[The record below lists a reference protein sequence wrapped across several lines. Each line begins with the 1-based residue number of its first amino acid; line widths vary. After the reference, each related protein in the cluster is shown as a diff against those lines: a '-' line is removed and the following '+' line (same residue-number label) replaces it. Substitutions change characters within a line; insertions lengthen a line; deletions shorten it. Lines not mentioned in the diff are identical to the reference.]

1 MKGSGWPPHEPD
13 AGHGVGEGSL
23 LGRVGGH
30 IALAQS
36 DDLIGAGLVGDAQV
50 GEVAGDL
57 SGGWGAAWSDVASS
71 LAKAGTKQTHG
82 LELFGEGCIGLII
95 AGQDGFVLFG
105 EAPVQRRQLRPVYS
119 RLASRAPS
127 RVPLMRRAT
136 LSTSSSLR
144 LSSSCTRARSGHGRD
159 RGQPPVA

>member
-1 MKGSGWPPHEPD
+1 MQRAGCRKQERGRVKGSGWPPHEPD

-36 DDLIGAGLVGDAQV
+36 DDLIGAGLVGDTQV

-105 EAPVQRRQLRPVYS
+105 EAPVQRRQLRPV
-119 RLASRAPS
+119 LQAGIAG
-127 RVPLMRRAT
+127 AI
-136 LSTSSSLR
+136 
-144 LSSSCTRARSGHGRD
+144 ARSVDAAGNFVD
-159 RGQPPVA
+159 ELVVEAVE